1 MYWKA
6 TAICCASLLSACHVS
21 PKDIGRAPHMTPVG
35 AGLTNKLTTQ
45 SLRSPVLQK
54 KTTTAS
60 LWREYGSDLFRDPRA
75 RRIGDTLTV
84 KISIKDKASFDS
96 QSNRSKTA
104 SSDLKASVDFTGNAK
119 FFKETGSA
127 SGGVNADS
135 TSTHDGRGA
144 TSRAETIELLLAAVV
159 TNRLPNGNMVISG
172 TQEVRVNFEVRVLT
186 VAGIVRP
193 KDIGQDNSISYDKI
207 AEARISYGGRGRIS
221 EVQQPNWGQQVFDW
235 ISPF

>member
-1 MYWKA
+1 MWQKL
-6 TAICCASLLSACHVS
+6 IVVCSLSFLAACSVAH
-21 PKDIGRAPHMTPVG
+21 KDIGRAPHMTPVG
-35 AGLTNKLTTQ
+35 SGLQATRTSAALHQK
-45 SLRSPVLQK
+45 SLDVP
-54 KTTTAS
+54 TTTAS

-96 QSNRSKTA
+96 QSNRSKSATT
-104 SSDLKASVDFTGNAK
+104 DLKAGVDFAGNAK
-119 FFKETGSA
+119 FFKETGDA
-127 SGGVNADS
+127 SGGVNANS

-144 TSRAETIELLLAAVV
+144 TSRSETIELLLAAVV

-172 TQEVRVNFEVRVLT
+172 TQEVRVNYEVRVLT

-221 EVQQPNWGQQVFDW
+221 EVQQPNWGQQIFDI